1 MISCTLKYLIA
12 GLGNIGE
19 TYKNTRHNIG
29 FNVLDALAVEFKTD
43 FRDRRY
49 AFISEFRFKGRIFYL
64 IKPSTYVNLSGK
76 AVNYWLKKNK
86 IPIENLLVVLDDLS
100 LPFGTLRLKPS
111 GSDGGHNGLIHISE
125 TLGTQNYARL
135 RFGIGSDFPKGYQ
148 VEYVL
153 GKWDDSEKELLPER
167 ILKANEMI
175 KAFGTM
181 GIDLTMSRYN
191 NK

>member
-1 MISCTLKYLIA
+1 MKYLIA

-29 FNVLDALAVEFKTD
+29 FNVLDALALEFKTD

-49 AFISEFRFKGRIFYL
+49 AFSSEFRFKGRIFYL

-86 IPIENLLVVLDDLS
+86 IPLENFLVVLDDLS
-100 LPFGTLRLKPS
+100 LPFGALRLKPS
-111 GSDGGHNGLIHISE
+111 GGDGGHNGLIHISE

-135 RFGIGSDFPKGYQ
+135 RFGIGSDYPKGYQ

-167 ILKANEMI
+167 ISQANEMI
-175 KAFGTM
+175 KAFGTI

>member
-1 MISCTLKYLIA
+1 MKYLIA

-29 FNVLDALAVEFKTD
+29 FSVLDELAAEFKTD
-43 FRDRRY
+43 FQDRRY

-64 IKPSTYVNLSGK
+64 VKPSTYVNLSGK
-76 AVNYWLKKNK
+76 AINYWLKKHK
-86 IPIENLLVVLDDLS
+86 VPIENLLVVLDDLS
-100 LPFGTLRLKPS
+100 LPFGVLRLKPS
-111 GSDGGHNGLIHISE
+111 GGDGGHNGLIHISE
-125 TLGTQNYARL
+125 ILGTQTYARL

-153 GKWDDSEKELLPER
+153 GKWDNNERNMLSGR
-167 ILKANEMI
+167 ILQASEMI
-175 KAFGTM
+175 KAFGTI
-181 GIDLTMSRYN
+181 GINLTMSKYN

>member
-1 MISCTLKYLIA
+1 MKYLIA